1 MNMENTVGQ
10 KKYDLAVFAGGC
22 FWCLVAPFQQ
32 LEGVV
37 KVESGYTGGSTENP
51 TYEEVCSGETG
62 HREAVRITY
71 DPEIISFSRLLDTY
85 WRQTDPTDPGG
96 QFADRG
102 STYQTAIY
110 YHNESQKKEAEASK
124 KELENSKRFNKPIVT
139 QILPAAHFYP
149 AEEYHQDYHKKHPGN
164 YKLYRMGSG
173 RANFIK
179 KNWGQIG

>member
-96 QFADRG
+96 QFADPEDPHTKQPSIITMNPKKRSRGFKKRTGKQQTLQQAHRDPNIAG
-102 STYQTAIY
+102 ST
-110 YHNESQKKEAEASK
+110 
-124 KELENSKRFNKPIVT
+124 F
-139 QILPAAHFYP
+139 LPCGRVP
-149 AEEYHQDYHKKHPGN
+149 
-164 YKLYRMGSG
+164 SG
-173 RANFIK
+173 LS
-179 KNWGQIG
+179 